1 MIILYEHTNRI
12 LVILSIFIL
21 NRLLNTS
28 QNKLFFIL
36 SYSMSFII
44 NEYLLV
50 TKYF

>member
-1 MIILYEHTNRI
+1 MIILYENTNRI
-12 LVILSIFIL
+12 LVFLSIFIL
-21 NRLLNTS
+21 NRLLKTY

-36 SYSMSFII
+36 YDSMNVII